1 MASSESPTDEVSS
14 SAPPVII
21 VSSFAAAVWLMARG
35 HEPLSAVFN
44 PVRQGAEF
52 LFHKHAKA
60 AWTAYYAA
68 KEKLSL
74 MVREA
79 KEQA

>member
-1 MASSESPTDEVSS
+1 MAPSKTPTNQMSS
-14 SAPPVII
+14 SAPPVIL
-21 VSSFAAAVWLMARG
+21 VSSFAAAVWLLARG

-44 PVRQGAEF
+44 PVRQGVEF
-52 LFHKHAKA
+52 LFHKDAKA
-60 AWTAYYAA
+60 AWTAYHDA

-74 MVREA
+74 MALQA